1 MLTNP
6 PVNKS
11 SLICSNVKVLT
22 RSITMARKKIRI
34 DLEDSEGARYNLSL
48 EGNVTREKMLKIFEL
63 MDLINIE
70 EHGESPPLDSIG
82 AKIWNIIDKYFP
94 IGKFTSSTI
103 LEKYEDEYS
112 EPTKLSIIATYLAR
126 FTLKGRVIRTR
137 QGREWAYQTI
147 KIPQK
152 HHSRLGT

>member
-48 EGNVTREKMLKIFEL
+48 EGNVTREKILKIFEL

-70 EHGESPPLDSIG
+70 EHSESPPLD
-82 AKIWNIIDKYFP
+82 
-94 IGKFTSSTI
+94 
-103 LEKYEDEYS
+103 
-112 EPTKLSIIATYLAR
+112 
-126 FTLKGRVIRTR
+126 
-137 QGREWAYQTI
+137 
-147 KIPQK
+147 
-152 HHSRLGT
+152 